1 MYSRCLPRFVAYF
14 LGHLSRSSFSQF
26 FLVFSTESFVTTR
39 TDIRRTLLFFCFF
52 ILCYPLFPCPRILF
66 LQKRFCQRLSFCV
79 RLYFY
84 PLQILAR
91 ILSLPRFG
99 VFRPPP
105 SITSLFRWHA
115 FRPLQPRVW
124 TGLWQASR
132 AKERTVLVAM
142 QRTTGWSARG
152 KERRKPKRP
161 GGRPLWLLFAGRI
174 TSATLRGRSRV
185 LGRVRWL
192 LGHFFTTSHSLP
204 KLLPHASVSL
214 SLFLPSITQ
223 LSVAN
228 VWFLICIST

>member
-1 MYSRCLPRFVAYF
+1 MYSRCLSRFVAYF

-26 FLVFSTESFVTTR
+26 FLVFSTESFVTTC
-39 TDIRRTLLFFCFF
+39 TDIRSTLVL
-52 ILCYPLFPCPRILF
+52 PF
-66 LQKRFCQRLSFCV
+66 LYSLLSSLSLPVSFSSKRDSVSRSFCV

-84 PLQILAR
+84 PLQMVAR

-115 FRPLQPRVW
+115 FRPLQSRVW
-124 TGLWQASR
+124 TGLWQVLR

-204 KLLPHASVSL
+204 KLLPHAALSL
-214 SLFLPSITQ
+214 SFSLFFFL
-223 LSVAN
+223 LSLSYRLQMCGLLYV
-228 VWFLICIST
+228 